1 MSWNYRV
8 AKKTLCGVEV
18 FGVVEVY
25 YNTDGEIW
33 ATSDFV
39 TLGNTD
45 EFGDLFDTV
54 LKIKQAASD
63 VHRKGDEA
71 ILNLD
76 TIKYAKQE
84 VEEDD
89 EQ

>member
-18 FGVVEVY
+18 FGMVEAY
-25 YNTDGEIW
+25 YNEDDEIW
-33 ATSDFV
+33 ATSGFI
-39 TLGNTD
+39 TIGNAGS
-45 EFGDLFDTV
+45 FKDLFDTV
-54 LKIKQAASD
+54 MLLHSAVIINEH
-63 VHRKGDEA
+63 VLEEA

-84 VEEDD
+84 VEEDN
-89 EQ
+89 E